1 MTEVIYLDEHSQPIE
16 SDREIRAALDEITDI
31 LASMSKEQRIAWFRR
46 TQYPHPI
53 NFEKEIDGTVYTV
66 STCFD
71 KNASESL
78 EEKTQRIILKRI
90 D

>member
-1 MTEVIYLDEHSQPIE
+1 MTEVLYLDEHNQPIE

-31 LASMSKEQRIAWFRR
+31 LAAMKKEQRIAWFRR

-78 EEKTQRIILKRI
+78 EETQRIILKRT

>member
-31 LASMSKEQRIAWFRR
+31 LAAMTKEQRIAWFRR

-71 KNASESL
+71 KNAENYIKKNRL
-78 EEKTQRIILKRI
+78 TL
-90 D
+90 

>member
-1 MTEVIYLDEHSQPIE
+1 MTAISYIDELGS
-16 SDREIRAALDEITDI
+16 SFDVDNDMYSALDEITEI
-31 LASMSKEQRIAWFRR
+31 LQSMTKKQRIAWFRR

-66 STCFD
+66 STCFN

-78 EEKTQRIILKRI
+78 EEKALRIILKRT

>member
-1 MTEVIYLDEHSQPIE
+1 MTELIYLDEHSQPIE
-16 SDREIRAALDEITDI
+16 TDREIRAVLDEITDI
-31 LASMSKEQRIAWFRR
+31 LAAMSKEQRIAWFRR

-66 STCFD
+66 STCFN

-78 EEKTQRIILKRI
+78 EEKAQRIILKI
-90 D
+90 TD

>member
-16 SDREIRAALDEITDI
+16 TDREIRAVLDEITDI
-31 LASMSKEQRIAWFRR
+31 LAAMSKGQRIAWFRR

-66 STCFD
+66 STCFN

-78 EEKTQRIILKRI
+78 EEKARRIILKRT

>member
-31 LASMSKEQRIAWFRR
+31 LSTMTKEQRIDWFHR

-53 NFEKEIDGTVYTV
+53 NFEKEINGTVYAV
-66 STCFD
+66 STRFD
-71 KNASESL
+71 RNASESL
-78 EEKTQRIILKRI
+78 EEKAQRIILKST